1 MQLHE
6 KEEEGVGVLEV
17 EVASQAFPM
26 VWGSVDARWR
36 REEKEAGEE
45 EEEEERDEEGREEGE
60 EKRRM

>member
-1 MQLHE
+1 M
-6 KEEEGVGVLEV
+6 GVLEV

-60 EKRRM
+60 EKWRM